1 MPGHVRHHYKRC
13 LFHLQE
19 LGRAVACLY
28 FQESDIMKKLIL
40 KLVVLPFIGLAFA
53 GCITI

>member
-1 MPGHVRHHYKRC
+1 
-13 LFHLQE
+13 
-19 LGRAVACLY
+19 
-28 FQESDIMKKLIL
+28 MKKLIL